1 MFKEIAMGKFKEIA
15 MSKYEEDLIVA
26 RSQYITLM
34 LRTEMSRDEIVKVL
48 TELYGVD
55 VAQEAAADVES
66 EQDYEGSEDFED
78 IEF

>member
-1 MFKEIAMGKFKEIA
+1 MT
-15 MSKYEEDLIVA
+15 KYEEDLIVA

-34 LRTEMSRDEIVKVL
+34 LRTEMSRDEIVNVL
-48 TELYGVD
+48 TELYGAD
-55 VAQEAAADVES
+55 VAQEAADDVES

>member
-1 MFKEIAMGKFKEIA
+1 MT
-15 MSKYEEDLIVA
+15 KYEEDLIVA

-48 TELYGVD
+48 TELYGAD
-55 VAQEAAADVES
+55 VAQEAADDVES